1 VEYFFYCR
9 DRADVGDLRWKL
21 VEQHWAFMD
30 RFADG
35 MIARGPTLS
44 GDRESAT
51 GSVHIVD
58 LPDAAAARVF
68 AFEEPNYL
76 AGAYEEVTVRRF
88 ANLLGRT
95 MWEFPGRER
104 EADRFLVLGHTG
116 AGVTRPDELIGSG
129 LVESGLNESGLNES
143 GLVESELIESGQTE
157 RLIAF
162 GPLFSEDGD
171 RWLGTAVIGEFA
183 DAAAAREVLATT
195 GLYDDVEVHN
205 WTFGGRR

>member
-1 VEYFFYCR
+1 MEYFFYCR
-9 DRADVGDLRWKL
+9 DRAGAADLRWKL
-21 VEQHWAFMD
+21 VEEHWAFMD

-44 GDRESAT
+44 DDLESAT

-76 AGAYEEVTVRRF
+76 AGVYADVTVRRF

-95 MWEFPGRER
+95 MWQFPGRQR
-104 EADRFLVLGHTG
+104 EADRFLVLGHTR
-116 AGVTRPDELIGSG
+116 AATTRPDELIASG
-129 LVESGLNESGLNES
+129 R
-143 GLVESELIESGQTE
+143 TE
-157 RLIAF
+157 QLIAF
-162 GPLFSEDGD
+162 GPLFTEDGD
-171 RWLGTAVIGEFA
+171 EWVGTAVIGEFA
-183 DAAAAREVLATT
+183 DAAAAQDALATT
-195 GLYDDVEVHN
+195 GLYDDVEAHN

>member
-1 VEYFFYCR
+1 MEYFFYCR
-9 DRADVGDLRWKL
+9 DRADAAELRWEL
-21 VEQHWAFMD
+21 VEAHWRFMD

-44 GDRESAT
+44 DDRESAT

-58 LPDAAAARVF
+58 LPDAATARVF
-68 AFEEPNYL
+68 AYEEPNYL
-76 AGAYEEVTVRRF
+76 AGVYAEVTVRRF

-95 MWEFPGRER
+95 MWEFPGPER
-104 EADRFLVLGHTG
+104 AADHFLVLGHTG
-116 AGVTRPDELIGSG
+116 PGATRPDELI
-129 LVESGLNESGLNES
+129 ESGQ
-143 GLVESELIESGQTE
+143 IESGQIE

-162 GPLFSEDGD
+162 GPLFAEDGD
-171 RWLGTAVIGEFA
+171 AWVGTAVIGEFA

-195 GLYDDVEVHN
+195 GLYDDIEVHN

>member
-1 VEYFFYCR
+1 MEYFFYCR
-9 DRADVGDLRWKL
+9 DQAGVGDLRWQL
-21 VEQHWAFMD
+21 VEQHWGFMD

-44 GDRESAT
+44 DDRESAT

-58 LPDAAAARVF
+58 LPDAATARVF

-76 AGAYEEVTVRRF
+76 AGVYADVTVRRF

-95 MWEFPGRER
+95 MWEFPGRDR
-104 EADRFLVLGHTG
+104 EADRFLVLGHTRPG
-116 AGVTRPDELIGSG
+116 ATRPG
-129 LVESGLNESGLNES
+129 
-143 GLVESELIESGQTE
+143 ELIESGQTE

-162 GPLFSEDGD
+162 GPLFTEDGD
-171 RWLGTAVIGEFA
+171 DWVGTAVIGEFM
-183 DAAAAREVLATT
+183 DPDAAREVLAAT
-195 GLYDDVEVHN
+195 GLYDEVEVHH

>member
-1 VEYFFYCR
+1 
-9 DRADVGDLRWKL
+9 
-21 VEQHWAFMD
+21 MD

-44 GDRESAT
+44 ADLGSAT

-58 LPDAAAARVF
+58 LPDAAAARSF

-76 AGAYEEVTVRRF
+76 AGVYADVTVRRF
-88 ANLLGRT
+88 ANPLGRT
-95 MWEFPGRER
+95 MWEFPGREI
-104 EADRFLVLGHTG
+104 EADRFLVLGHTR
-116 AGVTRPDELIGSG
+116 ATAARPEQLLD
-129 LVESGLNESGLNES
+129 
-143 GLVESELIESGQTE
+143 SGQTE

-171 RWLGTAVIGEFA
+171 EWVGTAVIGEFA
-183 DAAAAREVLATT
+183 DAAAAREGLAAS
-195 GLYDDVEVHN
+195 GLYDDVEGHN

>member
-1 VEYFFYCR
+1 
-9 DRADVGDLRWKL
+9 
-21 VEQHWAFMD
+21 MD

-44 GDRESAT
+44 DDLESAT

-58 LPDAAAARVF
+58 LPDAATARVF

-76 AGAYEEVTVRRF
+76 AGVYRDVTVRRF

-95 MWEFPGRER
+95 MWEFPGREL
-104 EADRFLVLGHTG
+104 EADRFLVLGHTRAG
-116 AGVTRPDELIGSG
+116 AGRPEQ
-129 LVESGLNESGLNES
+129 
-143 GLVESELIESGQTE
+143 LIESGQTD

-162 GPLFSEDGD
+162 GPLFPADVDGD
-171 RWLGTAVIGEFA
+171 DWVGTAVIGEFA
-183 DAAAAREVLATT
+183 DAAAAREVLAST

>member
-1 VEYFFYCR
+1 MEYFVYGR
-9 DRADVGDLRWKL
+9 DRPGAQELRWRL
-21 VEQHWAFMD
+21 VEEHWGFMD

-44 GDRESAT
+44 DDLSSAT

-58 LPDAAAARVF
+58 LPDAAAARFF

-76 AGAYEEVTVRRF
+76 AGVYADVTVRRF

-95 MWEFPGRER
+95 MWEFPGREL
-104 EADRFLVLGHTG
+104 EADRFLVLGHTRSSAGRPEQLLEG
-116 AGVTRPDELIGSG
+116 A
-129 LVESGLNESGLNES
+129 
-143 GLVESELIESGQTE
+143 QTE

-162 GPLFSEDGD
+162 GPLFTEDGD
-171 RWLGTAVIGEFA
+171 EWVGTAVIGEFA
-183 DAAAAREVLATT
+183 DAAAARAVLAAT
-195 GLYDDVEVHN
+195 GLYADIEVHN

>member
-1 VEYFFYCR
+1 MEYFFYCR
-9 DRADVGDLRWKL
+9 DRAGVGDLRWKL
-21 VEQHWAFMD
+21 VEQHWGFMD

-35 MIARGPTLS
+35 MIARGPTLA
-44 GDRESAT
+44 DDLESAT

-58 LPDAAAARVF
+58 LPDAATARVF

-76 AGAYEEVTVRRF
+76 AGVYEDVTVRQF

-95 MWEFPGRER
+95 MWEFPGRDR
-104 EADRFLVLGHTG
+104 EAARFLVLGHTRSG
-116 AGVTRPDELIGSG
+116 ATRPDELI
-129 LVESGLNESGLNES
+129 ESGH
-143 GLVESELIESGQTE
+143 IE

-162 GPLFSEDGD
+162 GPLFAEDGGE
-171 RWLGTAVIGEFA
+171 WVGTAVIGEFA
-183 DAAAAREVLATT
+183 DAAAAREMLATT

>member
-1 VEYFFYCR
+1 
-9 DRADVGDLRWKL
+9 
-21 VEQHWAFMD
+21 MD
-30 RFADG
+30 RFAGG

-44 GDRESAT
+44 ADRQTAT

-58 LPDAAAARVF
+58 LPDAAAARMF

-76 AGAYEEVTVRRF
+76 AGVYADVTVRRF

-95 MWEFPGRER
+95 MWEFPGRGL
-104 EADRFLVLGHTG
+104 EADRFLVLGHTR
-116 AGVTRPDELIGSG
+116 AAAARPERLLD
-129 LVESGLNESGLNES
+129 
-143 GLVESELIESGQTE
+143 SGQTE

-162 GPLFSEDGD
+162 GPLFSEDRD
-171 RWLGTAVIGEFA
+171 EWVGTAVIGEFA
-183 DAAAAREVLATT
+183 DATAAREVLAAA

>member
-1 VEYFFYCR
+1 
-9 DRADVGDLRWKL
+9 
-21 VEQHWAFMD
+21 MD
-30 RFADG
+30 RFAGG

-44 GDRESAT
+44 ADRESAT

-76 AGAYEEVTVRRF
+76 AGVYADVTVRRF

-95 MWEFPGRER
+95 MWQFPGRAR
-104 EADRFLVLGHTG
+104 EADRFLVLGHTRPG
-116 AGVTRPDELIGSG
+116 ANRPA
-129 LVESGLNESGLNES
+129 
-143 GLVESELIESGQTE
+143 ELIESGQTE

-162 GPLFSEDGD
+162 GPLFAEDGD
-171 RWLGTAVIGEFA
+171 QWVGTAVIGEFA